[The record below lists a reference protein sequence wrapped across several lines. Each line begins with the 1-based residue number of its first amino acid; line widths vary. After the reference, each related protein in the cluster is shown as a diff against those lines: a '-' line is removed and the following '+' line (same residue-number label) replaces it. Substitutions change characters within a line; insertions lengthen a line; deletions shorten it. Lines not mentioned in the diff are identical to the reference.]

1 MPSDLFLESQ
11 RLLRVSVLG
20 REMQMPEHDSVLRGL
35 QYAAPEMTAFG
46 RFCWNGDCRKCTVTV
61 RDGASESSAQAC
73 QLDVCEGMR
82 VTSVS
87 TEIQRL
93 L

>member
-1 MPSDLFLESQ
+1 MSGDLFLDTQ

-20 REMQMPEHDSVLRGL
+20 REMQMPEHDSILRGL
-35 QYAAPEMTAFG
+35 QYAAPEMTAFS

-61 RDGASESSAQAC
+61 RAGGAESTAQAC
-73 QLDVCEGMR
+73 QLDVCDGLN

-87 TEIQRL
+87 VEIQRL

>member
-1 MPSDLFLESQ
+1 MSSDLFLASQ

-20 REMQMPEHDSVLRGL
+20 REMQMPEHDSVLRGF
-35 QYAAPEMTAFG
+35 QYAAPEMTAFS
-46 RFCWNGDCRKCTVTV
+46 RFCWNGDCRKCIVTV
-61 RDGASESSAQAC
+61 RDGGGESTVQAC
-73 QLDVCEGMR
+73 RLDVCEGMR

-87 TEIQRL
+87 EEIQRL